1 MAIAAPTAS
10 ITPRSLRGLLA
21 ALCIGAGGGPALA
34 DIYHSV
40 AVDGTDCFSDQPT
53 TPGARLYLRT
63 SSVTRADAAGAV
75 SARPAR
81 RPPTLDATVASTAA
95 THGLEPA
102 LLHAVIGVE
111 SGYRSDAV
119 SAKGARGL
127 MQLMPATAKRFG
139 VADPFDPTQNLQ
151 GGARYLRALLDL
163 FGQDIEL
170 ALAAYN
176 SGEGSVI
183 RHGRRMPPYAETR
196 AYVPKVMHRY
206 RRLLETL

>member
-1 MAIAAPTAS
+1 LPRSFRRAAIAAIAT
-10 ITPRSLRGLLA
+10 
-21 ALCIGAGGGPALA
+21 LCIATGSGPAAA
-34 DIYHSV
+34 DIYHFV
-40 AVDGTDCFSDQPT
+40 TADGTDGYSDQPSA
-53 TPGARLYLRT
+53 PGARLYLSTPTPEPGVPTMPTPGRRQPV
-63 SSVTRADAAGAV
+63 SRALDTAIAKAA
-75 SARPAR
+75 S
-81 RPPTLDATVASTAA
+81 
-95 THGLEPA
+95 THGLRPA

-119 SAKGARGL
+119 STRGALGL
-127 MQLMPATAKRFG
+127 MQLMPDTAKRFG
-139 VADPFDPTQNLQ
+139 VGDPFDPTQNLQ